1 MRCREVER
9 RRVFMFMFMF
19 IAPIAKGNATP
30 GTNIDPRVC
39 GQRSGKLFAGV
50 RACACVV
57 RVAKREG

>member
-9 RRVFMFMFMF
+9 RRVFMFMF

-39 GQRSGKLFAGV
+39 GQRSGKLFTGV
-50 RACACVV
+50 RAGACVV